1 MSHIRNSYID
11 FIYGLLPN
19 PLIQKNNRKNE
30 WIAFSLALTIVNTT
44 LMNLLLAWICVSQTN
59 VSNVEWI

>member
-1 MSHIRNSYID
+1 MSHIQNSYID
-11 FIYGLLPN
+11 FIYGLFPN
-19 PLIQKNNRKNE
+19 PLIQKNNSKNE
-30 WIAFSLALTIVNTT
+30 WIAFSLALIIVNTA